1 MNGFPRL
8 FSRFILRAMVREKVR
23 ATVSVIG
30 ITLGVAV
37 IVAIRMANQSVTE
50 SFRVAV
56 ESVSGQTSLSIT
68 GVTGRLDESRL
79 EDASWLR
86 QFGTVSPVVETYAMT
101 TTSPPVNA
109 DFQSGARQGELL
121 HVLGVDVLVDL
132 PIREYQLLRTSKEN
146 RSPTPRELLL
156 LLTDPNAV
164 ILTEEFARRYGK
176 DVDDEIELVFGS
188 SPKRLIIRG
197 LLVDDGPAGALGGN
211 FALMDIAAAQWAC
224 DRLGLLDRVDIRLV
238 DGLDP
243 DATIGEI
250 EQRLPAGL
258 VVTRP
263 EEQYGRTET
272 MIEAF
277 QFNLSALSGIA
288 LLVGVFLIYNTVSIS
303 VAARRRE
310 IGMLQAV
317 GAGRWRV
324 AGLFLGEAV
333 LICAVGCLLGLLLG
347 QWLAAKA
354 VQLTAQ
360 TVETFYIANVA
371 RTSAASLRLGPTE
384 IALALGTAIPLS
396 LIAAGVPALEAASI
410 RPVEV
415 IRGAK
420 RLVTGFHPPL
430 RQLLLACALLSAGA
444 VLTQQDTIDG
454 LPIWGFV
461 AGLLIVLGGA
471 LLVPLVL
478 WLACQLVR
486 GPLAQVLPAFRVE
499 GRLAA
504 SNLTGAIGRLSIS
517 VSALAVSLAMMV
529 AIAVLVGSFR
539 DTVVYW
545 LGSTLSADLFVRPTM
560 LTSSVAEGSMGR
572 GAREALLQ
580 DPDVVS
586 VGWIT
591 TRQMAYQD
599 TRIRL
604 AATSLEIINAH
615 RHLAFKEPD
624 DAWNEV
630 AQAIGRDH
638 VLVSESFSLRFD
650 ARPGQTVAL
659 PTRNGPH
666 SFQVAAVYHDYSS
679 NQGTVMVDAET
690 YRRHFAESAEA
701 LVPSSLSIY
710 LRGGAD
716 VDAVRARLA
725 NTVGNGRDL
734 YFASNRE
741 VRREAM
747 RIFDSTFAIT
757 YALEVIAII
766 IAGLG
771 VISTLIT
778 LIYERQ
784 REIALLSIVGATRRQ
799 IRRMIIVEAV
809 ILGAVSQAVG
819 VLIGMALAVILI
831 FVVNVQSFGW
841 TIQFHIP
848 WWFLVHST
856 VIILAVTALCGL
868 YPASRAANIEA
879 MRVVREE

>member
-8 FSRFILRAMVREKVR
+8 FSRFILRAMVREKIR

-101 TTSPPVNA
+101 TETPPGNLDSPRGRRP
-109 DFQSGARQGELL
+109 GELL

-146 RSPTPRELLL
+146 RRPTPRELLL

-164 ILTEEFARRYGK
+164 ILTEKFARRYGK
-176 DVDDEIELVFGS
+176 EVDDEIELVFGS
-188 SPKRLIIRG
+188 TPKRLVIRG
-197 LLVDDGPAGALGGN
+197 LLVSEGPAGALGGN

-224 DRLGLLDRVDIRLV
+224 DRLGLLDRVDIRLA

-243 DATIGEI
+243 DAAIAEI
-250 EQRLPAGL
+250 QQRLPAGL
-258 VVTRP
+258 LVTRP

-324 AGLFLGEAV
+324 AGLFLGEAA
-333 LICAVGCLLGLLLG
+333 LICTVGCLLGLLVG

-371 RTSAASLRLGPTE
+371 RTSAASLRLGPAE
-384 IALALGTAIPLS
+384 IAIALGTAFPLA
-396 LIAAGVPALEAASI
+396 LIAAGGPALEAASI

-415 IRGAK
+415 IRGAS
-420 RLVTGFHPPL
+420 RLVTGFRPPI
-430 RQLLLACALLSAGA
+430 RPLLLAGVLLTAGA
-444 VLTQQDTIDG
+444 ILAQQDTVGG

-461 AGLLIVLGGA
+461 AGLLVVLGGA

-486 GPLAQVLPAFRVE
+486 GPMARLLPAFHVE

-572 GAREALLQ
+572 GVREALLR
-580 DPDVVS
+580 DPDVSS

-591 TRQMAYQD
+591 TRQMPYRN

-604 AATSLEIINAH
+604 AATSLETINAH
-615 RHLAFKEPD
+615 RHLTFKEPE
-624 DAWNEV
+624 DAWTQV
-630 AQAIGRDH
+630 AQAIGADR
-638 VLVSESFSLRFD
+638 VLVSESFSIRFD
-650 ARPGQTVAL
+650 ARAGQSVTL

-666 SFQVAAVYHDYSS
+666 AFRVAAVYYDYAS
-679 NQGTVMVDAET
+679 NQGTVMVDRAT
-690 YRRHFAESAEA
+690 YGRHFAESGEEI
-701 LVPSSLSIY
+701 VPSSLSIY
-710 LRGGAD
+710 LRRGTD
-716 VDAVRARLA
+716 VETVRARLGDA
-725 NTVGNGRDL
+725 IGDGRGF

-799 IRRMIIVEAV
+799 IRRMIVIEAV

-819 VLIGMALAVILI
+819 VVIGMVLAVILI

-856 VIILAVTALCGL
+856 GIILVVTALCGL

-879 MRVVREE
+879 VRVVREE